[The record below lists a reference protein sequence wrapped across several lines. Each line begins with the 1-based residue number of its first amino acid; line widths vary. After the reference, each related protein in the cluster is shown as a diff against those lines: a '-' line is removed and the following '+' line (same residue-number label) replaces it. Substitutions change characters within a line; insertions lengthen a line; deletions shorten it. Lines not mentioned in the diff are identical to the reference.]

1 MPSESFHRSSW
12 DSTTCYPWWATNRSK
27 TNKDWLIDGINS
39 WLTILFLD
47 SHVVIF
53 LFIFFLIQIV
63 WWSVS
68 WWKKIRDVSDCLTDP
83 RLRFHRCSLPSLWWV
98 HDWCVRKEKERLTA
112 AINRFTPLDS
122 PLVNILSLQT
132 NMHSSVLLFFL
143 CYNHNMNLIIILFF
157 YVLIQEIPG
166 LIIGCCMTVLE

>member
-1 MPSESFHRSSW
+1 MMSCVNVFDNNPNRLVIGDHWTDSRNIWTLIACQSFSS
-12 DSTTCYPWWATNRSK
+12 
-27 TNKDWLIDGINS
+27 LISLSLVLSSLI
-39 WLTILFLD
+39 
-47 SHVVIF
+47 
-53 LFIFFLIQIV
+53 FIFFFYYLLIDFFPLVV

-122 PLVNILSLQT
+122 PLVSFFVFIHVSGVKIRFIKTSHQRGILINIERDVYR
-132 NMHSSVLLFFL
+132 NV
-143 CYNHNMNLIIILFF
+143 
-157 YVLIQEIPG
+157 E
-166 LIIGCCMTVLE
+166 

>member
-1 MPSESFHRSSW
+1 MSRESIIIQISFICS
-12 DSTTCYPWWATNRSK
+12 
-27 TNKDWLIDGINS
+27 LIS
-39 WLTILFLD
+39 CFLFL
-47 SHVVIF
+47 F
-53 LFIFFLIQIV
+53 LNDWNCYRFIPIV

-122 PLVNILSLQT
+122 PLVNDFYSYL
-132 NMHSSVLLFFL
+132 HSSFIWAVFISCFLFNGHLFWTSCLSVTRICPRIPTFQDYCL
-143 CYNHNMNLIIILFF
+143 CLTFIKL
-157 YVLIQEIPG
+157 
-166 LIIGCCMTVLE
+166 